1 MNPRAIGVNPV
12 ARIGTIV
19 KQLNSPIVMSVDTA
33 VTASFY
39 DSLSEEQKQA
49 MRVHLLKVAREGR

>member
-12 ARIGTIV
+12 ASASTIV

-39 DSLSEEQKQA
+39 DSLSEEQKSA
-49 MRVHLLKVAREGR
+49 MRLHLLKLVREIR